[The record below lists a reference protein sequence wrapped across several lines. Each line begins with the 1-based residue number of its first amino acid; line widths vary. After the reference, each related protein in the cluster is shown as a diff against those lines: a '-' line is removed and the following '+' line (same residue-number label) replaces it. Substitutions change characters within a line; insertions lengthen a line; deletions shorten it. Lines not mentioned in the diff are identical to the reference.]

1 MRGEP
6 YGQMGGIMD
15 AGDAEVPVPRIGA
28 TRPSGDATDHAA
40 TFNPAYLGDSVASS
54 PGTR

>member
-28 TRPSGDATDHAA
+28 TRYPGDATDHAA
-40 TFNPAYLGDSVASS
+40 TFNPAYLGDGVGSS
-54 PGTR
+54 SRKR